1 MTHRRRRRRLLL
13 LAVVAALVGGIAAFR
28 SRVLAKRAE
37 EFYETYGR

>member
-1 MTHRRRRRRLLL
+1 MTHRRRRRLLL
-13 LAVVAALVGGIAAFR
+13 LLAFVAALVGAVATYR

>member
-13 LAVVAALVGGIAAFR
+13 LVVVAALAGGIATYR